1 VRPTL
6 QEEEDSDVDD
16 LAANMAN
23 LNTHDR
29 PAYASPQGAA
39 GLGVGHKR
47 ALIVGC
53 SYRWGF
59 SSQSCGQ
66 PAQAGSIGLATPAA
80 DQRLLPSH
88 CSLALQGH
96 PAE

>member
-1 VRPTL
+1 ML
-6 QEEEDSDVDD
+6 QEEDSNVDD

-29 PAYASPQGAA
+29 PAYASPQTAA
-39 GLGVGHKR
+39 GLGVGRKR

-59 SSQSCGQ
+59 SRQ
-66 PAQAGSIGLATPAA
+66 L
-80 DQRLLPSH
+80 
-88 CSLALQGH
+88 
-96 PAE
+96 